1 MSIKSVSKTL
11 TAGLCVQP
19 ETPVAA
25 SDDTV
30 QEKQLLSAQ
39 ELLDQV
45 LDNVIS
51 YDQLLILTKKGQIPF
66 VFLGERRFYRRQTI
80 LDWLNQQEEESLK
93 KSSDKAGQKSSNV
106 RFAIVK
112 GGKIA

>member
-1 MSIKSVSKTL
+1 MSIKSVSKTP
-11 TAGLCVQP
+11 TTGLYLQP

-25 SDDTV
+25 SDDTAL
-30 QEKQLLSAQ
+30 EKQLLSAQ

-66 VFLGERRFYRRQTI
+66 VLLGGRRFYRRQTI
-80 LDWLNQQEEESLK
+80 LDWLAKQEADSVTTV
-93 KSSDKAGQKSSNV
+93 DK
-106 RFAIVK
+106 IVQTPTFKGIK
-112 GGKIA
+112 GGKCA